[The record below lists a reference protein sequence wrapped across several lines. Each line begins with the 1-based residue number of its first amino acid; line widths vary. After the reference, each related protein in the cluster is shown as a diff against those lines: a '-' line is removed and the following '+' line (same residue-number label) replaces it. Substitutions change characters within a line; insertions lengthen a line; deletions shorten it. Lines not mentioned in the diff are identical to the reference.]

1 MHWQVE
7 DGARDHQRP
16 CGRVIASARRRTLA
30 RDAQAAQRI
39 ELLRTQP
46 TTSAACW
53 LCPSL
58 MPRAF
63 IQS

>member
-1 MHWQVE
+1 
-7 DGARDHQRP
+7 
-16 CGRVIASARRRTLA
+16 VIASGRRTLA
-30 RDAQAAQRI
+30 RNAQAAYRI
-39 ELLRTQP
+39 ELLRNQP

-53 LCPSL
+53 LWPSL